1 MGTDTRRDSANSTID
16 GMLWATEPVRRP
28 PSCVVAMPEQRSHA
42 SDLTDRLLAGV
53 EPDARRAI
61 LAGSHRR
68 TIQPGQVLFRM
79 GEPAD
84 HLFVLSKGRVR
95 FGRLCGKTGREVVM
109 GILGPGDVF
118 GLGSLLAADM
128 PYIGTAQAIER
139 GEALVWTRD
148 VIQRFAVEHPQ
159 IAGNVL
165 HVALRY
171 AVLFVE
177 RHERLLS
184 KTAEQRLAYAL
195 MRLGSGSG
203 VPSGPGIR
211 IQIKNEQ
218 LASLAD
224 VSSFTASRLLKGW
237 ERNGAV
243 TKARGAVN
251 IICPERLLLD

>member
-1 MGTDTRRDSANSTID
+1 M
-16 GMLWATEPVRRP
+16 PVH
-28 PSCVVAMPEQRSHA
+28 RSHA
-42 SDLTDRLLAGV
+42 TDFTDRLLAGV

-68 TIQPGQVLFRM
+68 TIQPGQVLCRA

-84 HLFVLSKGRVR
+84 RLFVLRQGRVR
-95 FGRLCGKTGREVVM
+95 FGRLASTGREVVM

-128 PYIGTAQAIER
+128 DYIGTAEAIER
-139 GEALVWTRD
+139 GEVLVWTRD

-171 AVLFVE
+171 AALFVE

-184 KTAEQRLAYAL
+184 RTAEQRLAHAL
-195 MRLGSGSG
+195 MRVGSGSG
-203 VPSGPGIR
+203 VPSGPGVH

-224 VSSFTASRLLKGW
+224 VSPFTASRLLKGW

-243 TKARGAVN
+243 TKARGAVQ
-251 IICPERLLLD
+251 ILCPEKLLLD